1 MSNKPSDLL
10 RGLKSL
16 SGPFP
21 TWDTEQLPDRPRE
34 LFLEWLRLAIDYGV
48 KEPHAMTIST
58 VDSNGFPD
66 ARVLI
71 LKDVVDEAFYFASGS
86 ESRKGQQLENNPQV
100 ALTFYWPALGRQ
112 IRIRGTAED
121 MGEEAGAADFRKRS
135 AGARAVAMTGRQS
148 QELESEEEL
157 ERAIT
162 AQKERISRDS
172 DVITPN
178 WRLYAVN
185 AQEVEFWQGDPER
198 KHVRIQYILHQ
209 GQWKHQRLWP

>member
-1 MSNKPSDLL
+1 MINKPSELL

-16 SGPFP
+16 FGPFP
-21 TWDTEQLPDRPRE
+21 TWDTEQLPVRPGN

-86 ESRKGQQLENNPQV
+86 ESRKGQQLGNNPHV

-112 IRIRGTAED
+112 IRIRGEAVD

-157 ERAIT
+157 KRAIA
-162 AQKERISRDS
+162 AQKERISKDP

-185 AQEVEFWQGDPER
+185 AKEVEFWQGDSER